1 VIYTTPIKSL
11 SNQAYASLAK
21 DFGADNVGIMTGDNQ
36 YNPGAAVLIMT
47 TEILRNFLLD
57 GRTRRHDVDESDS
70 ERYWTMDVAET
81 VAAVVFDEVHY
92 LQDPHRGHVWETC
105 FVRMP

>member
-1 VIYTTPIKSL
+1 
-11 SNQAYASLAK
+11 
-21 DFGADNVGIMTGDNQ
+21 
-36 YNPGAAVLIMT
+36 MT

-57 GRTRRHDVDESDS
+57 GRTRRHDVDTDSGADTDSD
-70 ERYWTMDVAET
+70 RYWTMDVAET